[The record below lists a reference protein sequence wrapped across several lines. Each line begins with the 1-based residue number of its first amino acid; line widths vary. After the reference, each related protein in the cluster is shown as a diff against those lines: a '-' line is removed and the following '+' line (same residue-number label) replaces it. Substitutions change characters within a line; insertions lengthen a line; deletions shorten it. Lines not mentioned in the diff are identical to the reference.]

1 MSFSQVHKCPPPPHP
16 RAPQVLGLR
25 PTEPLPFRIALDR
38 RRPAHTAPASRNA
51 PIRQVSERHGVGRVK
66 AITLGILALALGL
79 RLYGITF
86 GLPALNDPDEL
97 MFELGAIRMISH
109 HTLNPGWFGHPATT
123 TMYALALVNGAVLG
137 VGRLM
142 GWFPSVKAFADAV
155 YLNPGWVILPGRW
168 VMALFG
174 TGSVWATYRLTH
186 RLFDRRTAWI
196 AALVLA
202 VNPVAVVWA
211 QVVRSD
217 IMASFFMLLALDAA
231 VRVARGADNRRDL
244 GWGALWLALAVASKW
259 PFGLAGLAMAGAL
272 WIAVRQGRLAL
283 ASGVVRLG
291 LFGVLSLVFLV
302 AISPYLLLAYDVVI
316 HNLHGEAQLQ
326 HLGATGGTPLENAQ
340 WYLQG
345 PLLRGFGLVA
355 GVLALIGLVAMARR
369 QETRVMLL
377 PLMAGFALV
386 TCIQH
391 LIWERWALPL
401 MPLLAIAAA
410 LGILTLVQALP
421 RHRGTA
427 QALLALAAALPLVL
441 ADAAQAQ
448 GRLHD
453 TRQIASRWALEHVP
467 AGSQIFVEHFGFDLL
482 SHPWTVLFPLG
493 SAGCIN
499 AHDILLGHVDHA
511 TIESDRGGQANVD
524 YGTMP
529 PEAAAATCHPDYAI
543 LTQYDRYAAERSRF
557 PAQYQAYRNLI
568 ARGAIVATIAPMPG
582 QSAGPV
588 IRILRFPHARP

>member
-1 MSFSQVHKCPPPPHP
+1 MN
-16 RAPQVLGLR
+16 G
-25 PTEPLPFRIALDR
+25 
-38 RRPAHTAPASRNA
+38 
-51 PIRQVSERHGVGRVK
+51 
-66 AITLGILALALGL
+66 ITLCILGLALGL
-79 RLYGITF
+79 RLYGISF

-137 VGRLM
+137 TGRLM

-174 TGSVWATYRLTH
+174 MGSVWGTYRLTN
-186 RLFDRRTAWI
+186 RLFDRPTAWI

-231 VRVARGADNRRDL
+231 LRVAREPDPARSRRDL

-259 PFGLAGLAMAGAL
+259 PFGLAGLAMAGSL
-272 WIAVRQGRLAL
+272 WIAVRQGRLA
-283 ASGVVRLG
+283 ASAGLLRLG
-291 LFGVLSLVFLV
+291 LFGALSLVFLV
-302 AISPYLLLAYDVVI
+302 AISPYLLLAHDTVL
-316 HNLHGEAQLQ
+316 HDLHGEAQLQ
-326 HLGATGGTPLENAQ
+326 HLGATGGTPLENAW

-345 PLLRGFGLVA
+345 PLLRGFGVVA
-355 GVLALIGLVAMARR
+355 GVLALIGLAAMVRLR
-369 QETRVMLL
+369 ETRLMLL

-401 MPLLAIAAA
+401 MPLLAIAVA
-410 LGILTLVQALP
+410 LGIRTLVQALP
-421 RHRGTA
+421 RQRPIA
-427 QALLALAAALPLVL
+427 QALMALAAALPLVV

-467 AGSQIFVEHFGFDLL
+467 AGSQILVEHFGFDLL
-482 SHPWTVLFPLG
+482 SHGWTILFPLG

-499 AHDILLGHVDHA
+499 AHDILMGHVDHA
-511 TIESDRGGQANVD
+511 KIESDRGGQAVVD

-529 PEAAAATCHPDYAI
+529 PAAAAATCHPDYAI
-543 LTQYDRYAAERSRF
+543 ISQYDRYAAERSRF
-557 PAQYQAYRNLI
+557 PAEYQAYRGLI
-568 ARGAIVATIAPMPG
+568 ARGTVVATIAPVPG

-588 IRILRFPHARP
+588 IRILHFDRPRP

>member
-1 MSFSQVHKCPPPPHP
+1 MG
-16 RAPQVLGLR
+16 RANG
-25 PTEPLPFRIALDR
+25 
-38 RRPAHTAPASRNA
+38 
-51 PIRQVSERHGVGRVK
+51 
-66 AITLGILALALGL
+66 ITLSILGLALGL
-79 RLYGITF
+79 RLYGISF

-123 TMYALALVNGAVLG
+123 TMYVLAAVNGAVLG

-174 TGSVWATYRLTH
+174 MGSVWGTYRLTN
-186 RLFDRRTAWI
+186 RLFDRPTAWI

-217 IMASFFMLLALDAA
+217 IMASFFMLLALDAS
-231 VRVARGADNRRDL
+231 VRVAREANSTVSRRDL
-244 GWGALWLALAVASKW
+244 GWGALWLALAIASKW
-259 PFGLAGLAMAGAL
+259 PFGLAGLAIMGAL
-272 WIAVRQGRLAL
+272 WIAVGKGRLTP
-283 ASGVVRLG
+283 ASGVIRLG
-291 LFGVLSLVFLV
+291 LFGVLALVCLV
-302 AISPYLLLAYDVVI
+302 AISPYLLLAHDAVL
-316 HNLHGEAQLQ
+316 HDLHGEAQLQ
-326 HLGATGGTPLENAQ
+326 HLGATGGSPLENAW

-345 PLLRGFGLVA
+345 PLLRGFGMVA
-355 GVLALIGLVAMARR
+355 GLLALIGLAAMVRMR
-369 QETRVMLL
+369 ETRLMLL

-386 TCIQH
+386 ICIQH

-401 MPLLAIAAA
+401 MPLLAIAVA
-410 LGILTLVQALP
+410 LGMRALVQTLP
-421 RHRGTA
+421 RYHIAA
-427 QALLALAAALPLVL
+427 QALMTLAATFPLLV

-453 TRQIASRWALEHVP
+453 TRQIASRWMVEHAP
-467 AGSQIFVEHFGFDLL
+467 RGAQIFVEHFGFDLL

-493 SAGCIN
+493 NAGCIN
-499 AHDILLGHVDHA
+499 AHDILMGHVDHA
-511 TIESDRGGQANVD
+511 KIESDRGGQAVVD
-524 YGTMP
+524 FGTMP
-529 PEAAAATCHPDYAI
+529 PSAAAATCHPDYAI
-543 LTQYDRYAAERSRF
+543 ISQYDRYAAERSRF
-557 PAQYQAYRNLI
+557 PAEYRAYRDLI
-568 ARGAIVATIAPMPG
+568 GRGTMVATIAPLPG

-588 IRILRFPHARP
+588 IRILHFDHSRP

>member
-1 MSFSQVHKCPPPPHP
+1 M
-16 RAPQVLGLR
+16 
-25 PTEPLPFRIALDR
+25 
-38 RRPAHTAPASRNA
+38 
-51 PIRQVSERHGVGRVK
+51 GRVNG
-66 AITLGILALALGL
+66 ITLCILGLALGL
-79 RLYGITF
+79 RLYGISF

-137 VGRLM
+137 TGRLM

-174 TGSVWATYRLTH
+174 MGSVWGTYRLTN
-186 RLFDRRTAWI
+186 RLFDRPTAWI

-231 VRVARGADNRRDL
+231 LRVAREPDPARSRRDL

-259 PFGLAGLAMAGAL
+259 PFGLAGLAMAGSL
-272 WIAVRQGRLAL
+272 WIAVRQGRLA
-283 ASGVVRLG
+283 ASAGLLRLG
-291 LFGVLSLVFLV
+291 LFGALSLVFLV
-302 AISPYLLLAYDVVI
+302 AISPYLLLAHDTVL
-316 HNLHGEAQLQ
+316 HDLHGEAQLQ
-326 HLGATGGTPLENAQ
+326 HLGATGGTPLENAW

-345 PLLRGFGLVA
+345 PLLRGFGVVA
-355 GVLALIGLVAMARR
+355 GVLALIGLAAMVRLR
-369 QETRVMLL
+369 ETRLMLL

-401 MPLLAIAAA
+401 MPLLAIAVA
-410 LGILTLVQALP
+410 LGIRTLVQALP
-421 RHRGTA
+421 RQRPIA
-427 QALLALAAALPLVL
+427 QALMALAAALPLVV

-467 AGSQIFVEHFGFDLL
+467 AGSQILVEHFGFDLL
-482 SHPWTVLFPLG
+482 SHGWTILFPLG

-499 AHDILLGHVDHA
+499 AHDILMGHVDHA
-511 TIESDRGGQANVD
+511 KIESDRGGQAVVD

-529 PEAAAATCHPDYAI
+529 PAAAAATCHPDYAI
-543 LTQYDRYAAERSRF
+543 ISQYDRYAAERSRF
-557 PAQYQAYRNLI
+557 PAEYQAYRGLI
-568 ARGAIVATIAPMPG
+568 ARGTVVATIAPVPG

-588 IRILRFPHARP
+588 IRILHFDRPRP